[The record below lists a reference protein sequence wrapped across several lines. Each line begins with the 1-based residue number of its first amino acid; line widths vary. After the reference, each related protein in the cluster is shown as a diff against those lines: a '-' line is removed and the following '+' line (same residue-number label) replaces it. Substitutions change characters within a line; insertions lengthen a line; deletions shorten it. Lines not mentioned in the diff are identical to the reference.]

1 MGSSLAGRSE
11 GEPTVVGFI
20 NAISDGL
27 ATAFLPWLE
36 VLPDYQGRGIG
47 RELTKRMLAE
57 LADLYSIDLT
67 CDPELAPYYQA
78 MGWPWASPNCRAWG
92 CGIGNS
98 LIDCPRPASTART
111 ADVRADGPTGLVG
124 CARLQPRP
132 RAYNDITLGARPA
145 TVGADPGT

>member
-1 MGSSLAGRSE
+1 
-11 GEPTVVGFI
+11 VVGFI

-67 CDPELAPYYQA
+67 CDPELAPYYLPGNGLRRTA
-78 MGWPWASPNCRAWG
+78 GHGGAASEFTDRPPV
-92 CGIGNS
+92 
-98 LIDCPRPASTART
+98 DYPRPASTART

-124 CARLQPRP
+124 RARLQPGQ
-132 RAYNDITLGARPA
+132 RAYNDITLGSRPA

>member
-1 MGSSLAGRSE
+1 VIIAVDTAAPATTSE

-57 LADLYSIDLT
+57 LADLY
-67 CDPELAPYYQA
+67 
-78 MGWPWASPNCRAWG
+78 
-92 CGIGNS
+92 
-98 LIDCPRPASTART
+98 
-111 ADVRADGPTGLVG
+111 
-124 CARLQPRP
+124 
-132 RAYNDITLGARPA
+132 
-145 TVGADPGT
+145 